1 MKLYKCT
8 YVTTFNSD
16 KTGLMSRRFLKID
29 IKLKSNSVYNTGDSD
44 TLHRLCLIYLYG
56 KRLACIEKTAY
67 LSFSYAF
74 SKIWIY
80 ILYYR
85 TYYHDKDSLLL
96 GYMTDPWLNST
107 ASVSITRS
115 SCVYNLKRSTTIPR
129 QATNQSIGDYRAQ
142 SNSHSHSEWNEV
154 SNFDK
159 LRANCNK

>member
-8 YVTTFNSD
+8 YVTTFNCD
-16 KTGLMSRRFLKID
+16 KTGLMSRRFLKNRH
-29 IKLKSNSVYNTGDSD
+29 KHWRFRYTASVVPRFS
-44 TLHRLCLIYLYG
+44 IYLYG
-56 KRLACIEKTAY
+56 KRLACIEKMAY

>member
-1 MKLYKCT
+1 M
-8 YVTTFNSD
+8 
-16 KTGLMSRRFLKID
+16 
-29 IKLKSNSVYNTGDSD
+29 KLKSNSGYNTGDSD
-44 TLHRLCLIYLYG
+44 TLHRLCLDLVYIWKAVGLHR
-56 KRLACIEKTAY
+56 KMAY

>member
-1 MKLYKCT
+1 M
-8 YVTTFNSD
+8 
-16 KTGLMSRRFLKID
+16 
-29 IKLKSNSVYNTGDSD
+29 YNTGDSD
-44 TLHRLCLIYLYG
+44 TLHRLCLDLVYIYMESG
-56 KRLACIEKTAY
+56 WPASKRRRIWVLVM
-67 LSFSYAF
+67 

>member
-1 MKLYKCT
+1 MHRFDESTIFKKST
-8 YVTTFNSD
+8 WNWKVTVGITLEIQIHCIGCAS
-16 KTGLMSRRFLKID
+16 
-29 IKLKSNSVYNTGDSD
+29 IKY
-44 TLHRLCLIYLYG
+44 IYG
-56 KRLACIEKTAY
+56 KRLACIKKTAY

-74 SKIWIY
+74 SKIWIEFWIC
-80 ILYYR
+80 ILYYK

-115 SCVYNLKRSTTIPR
+115 SCVYILKRSTTIPR

-159 LRANCNK
+159 LRANCNKWSLQMGKRW